1 MHTHDYTAIPF
12 AEPQN
17 QERYTAYAALHSD
30 MAADEVVW
38 RVNNHLDREYYTV
51 NELVTDLDDPCFI
64 VNKYFRLPDDF
75 VPADLVEVDGSPMCR
90 VTADAY
96 VKMRDAAKAEGLSLS
111 VSNAYRS
118 LALQQETYAK
128 FLALEGSVEE
138 TDKTCARPGHSEHH
152 TGLALDVQGS
162 IPGGRNI
169 GKTPEGPW
177 VRENCHRFGFILRY
191 QPEIVDVTGYA
202 SEPWHLRYV
211 GTEISNDMKNRGIK
225 SLEEYRER
233 VWKLKKK

>member
-1 MHTHDYTAIPF
+1 MQNYTAIPF
-12 AEPQN
+12 AEAKN
-17 QERYTAYAALHSD
+17 EARYVAYAALHPG

-38 RVNNHLDREYYTV
+38 RVNNHLDKEYYTV
-51 NELVTDLDDPCFI
+51 NELVTDVDDPCFI

-75 VPADLVEVDGSPMCR
+75 APADLVEVDGIRMCQM
-90 VTADAY
+90 TAEAY

-118 LALQQETYAK
+118 LALQQETYEK
-128 FLALEGSVEE
+128 RLRLDGSVEE
-138 TDKTCARPGHSEHH
+138 ADKTCARPGHSEHH

-162 IPGGRNI
+162 IHGGRNI

-177 VRENCHRFGFILRY
+177 VRENCHKFGFILRY

-211 GTEISNDMKNRGIK
+211 GTEISNDMENRGIR

-233 VWKLKKK
+233 VWKLKRR